1 MVSNAEFSL
10 QGEWNAAVKLSL
22 CCEQLSVS
30 GTKKK
35 PIGPYDSW
43 LWTFLFFCGSCE
55 LKCSFN
61 ENNACTMQNNCG
73 FS

>member
-30 GTKKK
+30 GTKKN

-43 LWTFLFFCGSCE
+43 LWTFLFFLWE
-55 LKCSFN
+55 L
-61 ENNACTMQNNCG
+61 
-73 FS
+73 